1 MAMNPAFPNYKVEW
15 WIKAITQ
22 EYAGFNIESE
32 ESHKRFNQ
40 IFSTMIYCN
49 EDEKNMLEVLAE
61 CSIQIDSNL
70 ELLHKDLLFLNHGF
84 NLLIGESKSG
94 KTYTTI
100 KSLIDAGLKEKLIH
114 IDFDRNKDKKLEE
127 LGVQTYHIYDT
138 EALFQKL
145 ERYKKYQKMEDMIL
159 IVDSLQDIGGING
172 IDTNSAALEAMKRVA
187 KFGDTGATL
196 IVIHHVTLEGE
207 NKLPKIKGNASTI
220 SSKTDIN
227 LMLMKDGNRRTMEV
241 MYSRAED
248 IIPSG
253 SQIIY
258 EAEKRISGDN
268 YEIPA

>member
-1 MAMNPAFPNYKVEW
+1 MNPAFPNHKVEG

-22 EYAGFNIESE
+22 KYSGFNIKSE
-32 ESHKRFNQ
+32 ESKKRFNQ
-40 IFSTMIYCN
+40 IFSNMIYSN
-49 EDEKNMLEVLAE
+49 ENEEKDILEVLAE
-61 CSIQIDSNL
+61 CSINLDRNL
-70 ELLHKDLLFLNHGF
+70 ELLHKDLLFLKHGF
-84 NLLIGESKSG
+84 NLVIGESKTG

-100 KSLIDAGLKEKLIH
+100 KSLIDVGLIEQLIH
-114 IDFDRNKDKKLEE
+114 IDFDRNRDKKLEE
-127 LGVQTYHIYDT
+127 LGVKTYHIQNA
-138 EALFQKL
+138 EELFKKL
-145 ERYKKYQKMEDMIL
+145 EQYRKYKKMDDMIL
-159 IVDSLQDIGGING
+159 IVDSLQDLGGDTG

-187 KFGDTGATL
+187 KFGDTEATL
-196 IVIHHVTLEGE
+196 IVVHHVTLEGE
-207 NKLPKIKGNASTI
+207 HKRPKIKGNASTI